1 MTEPVTI
8 LANERSKRST
18 QRQVLLESM
27 TAEHQ
32 RLLSIIHAFT
42 QQSAHGAPDYATL
55 SQRVVE
61 GVDKVLSHVGDDESL
76 FIHNTTKPLR
86 ELKSHAEAVLAQVG
100 AFEASQQVTGPSLG
114 ADMVPVYVL
123 LFQVQG
129 HDVGKWAQLLRSLG
143 QYTLGRPIY
152 QTEEDVRRVIRLRLS
167 DDKEAYVKVAVPQSI
182 VSSNEALSA
191 RKDRYGNALLS
202 LPVGAIRPD
211 NILEFVHGKQRY
223 HFVRGQ
229 LHVSS
234 SAERH

>member
-1 MTEPVTI
+1 MTEQVTI
-8 LANERSKRST
+8 LANERTKRSA

-27 TAEHQ
+27 TEAHQ
-32 RLLSIIHAFT
+32 HLISIINEFTLQPDHA
-42 QQSAHGAPDYATL
+42 AGDYAAL
-55 SQRVVE
+55 AQRVID
-61 GVDKVLSHVGDDESL
+61 GVDKVLSEVADDDSL
-76 FIHNTTKPLR
+76 FIRNTTKPLR
-86 ELKSHAEAVLAQVG
+86 ELKSHAETVLAQVG
-100 AFEASQQVTGPSLG
+100 DFEAIQQDTGPTLS

-123 LFQVQG
+123 LFQAQG
-129 HDVGKWAQLLRSLG
+129 HDVAKWAQLLRSLG

-182 VSSNEALSA
+182 LSSSDSLST

-223 HFVRGQ
+223 HFIRGQ